1 MEDWAAFLSW
11 AGVATPRCL
20 FLRGSAFLVLG
31 RGQVVWP
38 CCGFVAGTKLLE
50 VMCVARP
57 LLPGSF
63 RQDGRCLCTEGWSP
77 SLQHFLIHLWEPSH
91 GRGLSPQLLSFLI
104 RSFQLLWPVHC
115 HRRGATGHL
124 PFKNS
129 SGCGSP
135 TLRFPPAFLAL

>member
-11 AGVATPRCL
+11 AGLATPRCL
-20 FLRGSAFLVLG
+20 FPQGSASLVLG

-38 CCGFVAGTKLLE
+38 CCGFVAGTMLLE
-50 VMCVARP
+50 VMYVARL

-63 RQDGRCLCTEGWSP
+63 CQDGRCLCTEGWSP

-91 GRGLSPQLLSFLI
+91 RSGLSPQLLSFLI
-104 RSFQLLWPVHC
+104 SSFQLLWPVHC
-115 HRRGATGHL
+115 HRCVAMGHL
-124 PFKNS
+124 PFKDS
-129 SGCGSP
+129 SGCASH